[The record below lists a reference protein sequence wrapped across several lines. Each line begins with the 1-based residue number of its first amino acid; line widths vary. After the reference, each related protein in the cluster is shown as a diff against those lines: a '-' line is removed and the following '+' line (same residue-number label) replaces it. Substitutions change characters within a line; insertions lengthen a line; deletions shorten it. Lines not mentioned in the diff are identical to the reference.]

1 VKEAYMLR
9 ERVADDIYVFTSD
22 LYIKVTAGVIFTS
35 QGAVVID
42 TLLFP
47 HETSELVDLVRR
59 RAKNGVLYVINT
71 HSHSDHVYGTYLFNG
86 AEVIAHE
93 LCRQALQ
100 KRGEEELYE
109 AQDRIPELAE
119 VQLRL
124 PSITFNKELTLR
136 LGDKTLRLMHT
147 PGTTSDSIVVYVRED
162 KVLFAGDT
170 VMPVPY
176 IVDGDRLEL
185 MESLRAVEKLSLDNI
200 VQGHGGVLL
209 RGEIRATLKSSIAYL
224 DAIYEKV
231 REKIEARAPQDE
243 LRQIGIE
250 SCGKSRI
257 PLDGLVQ
264 DLHQANL
271 EVLYHQLVSGGR

>member
-1 VKEAYMLR
+1 MLR

-35 QGAVVID
+35 QGVVVID

-47 HETSELVDLVRR
+47 QETSELVDLVRR
-59 RAKNGVLYVINT
+59 KAQTGVLYVINT
-71 HSHSDHVYGTYLFNG
+71 QSHSDHVYGTYLFNG

-100 KRGEEELYE
+100 KRGEDDLYE

-147 PGTTSDSIVVYVRED
+147 PGTTPDSIVVYVRED

-185 MESLRAVEKLSLDNI
+185 MESLRAVSKLSLDNI

-224 DAIYEKV
+224 ATIYEKV
-231 REKIEARAPQDE
+231 REKVEARALRDE

-271 EVLYHQLVSGGR
+271 EVLYDQLVSGER

>member
-1 VKEAYMLR
+1 MLR

-22 LYIKVTAGVIFTS
+22 LYVKVTAGVIFTS
-35 QGAVVID
+35 QGVVVID
-42 TLLFP
+42 TQLFLQ
-47 HETSELVDLVRR
+47 ETSELLDLVRR
-59 RAKNGVLYVINT
+59 RSKNGVRYVINT
-71 HSHSDHVYGTYLFNG
+71 HSHSDHVYGTYLFDG
-86 AEVIAHE
+86 AEVISHE
-93 LCRQALQ
+93 LCRQTLQ
-100 KRGEEELYE
+100 EHGEKDLEE
-109 AQDRIPELAE
+109 AKDRIPELAE

-124 PSITFNKELTLR
+124 PSITFTEELTLR
-136 LGDKTLRLMHT
+136 LGNKTLRLMHT
-147 PGTTSDSIVVYVRED
+147 PGTTPDSIVVYVRED

-185 MESLRAVEKLSLDNI
+185 KESLRAIGKLSLDNI

-209 RGEIRATLKSSIAYL
+209 RGEIKATLKSSIAYL
-224 DAIYEKV
+224 DTIYEKV
-231 REKIEARAPQDE
+231 QEKIEAGAPRDE
-243 LRQIGIE
+243 LRRIGIE

-271 EVLYHQLVSGGR
+271 EALYDQLISGEK

>member
-1 VKEAYMLR
+1 MLR

-22 LYIKVTAGVIFTS
+22 LYVKVTAGVIFTS
-35 QGAVVID
+35 QGVVVID
-42 TLLFP
+42 TQLFLQ
-47 HETSELVDLVRR
+47 ETSELLDLVRR
-59 RAKNGVLYVINT
+59 RSKNGVRYVINT
-71 HSHSDHVYGTYLFNG
+71 HSHSDHVYGTYLFDG
-86 AEVIAHE
+86 AEVISHE
-93 LCRQALQ
+93 LCRQTLQ
-100 KRGEEELYE
+100 KHGEKDLEE
-109 AQDRIPELAE
+109 AKDRIPELAE

-124 PSITFNKELTLR
+124 PSITFTEELTLR
-136 LGDKTLRLMHT
+136 LGNKTLRLMHT
-147 PGTTSDSIVVYVRED
+147 PGATPDSIVVYVRED

-185 MESLRAVEKLSLDNI
+185 MESLRAVGKLSLDNI

-209 RGEIRATLKSSIAYL
+209 RGEIKATLRSSIAYL
-224 DAIYEKV
+224 DTIYEKV
-231 REKIEARAPQDE
+231 QEKIEAGAPRDE
-243 LRQIGIE
+243 LRRIGIE

-271 EVLYHQLVSGGR
+271 EALYDQLISGEK

>member
-1 VKEAYMLR
+1 MLR

-22 LYIKVTAGVIFTS
+22 LYVSVTAGAIFTS
-35 QGAVVID
+35 QGVVVID

-47 HETSELVDLVRR
+47 QETGELLDLVRR
-59 RAKNGVLYVINT
+59 KSKNGVLCVINT
-71 HSHSDHVYGTYLFNG
+71 QSHSDHVYGNYLFDG

-93 LCRQALQ
+93 LCRQTLQ
-100 KRGEEELYE
+100 KRGEEELNE
-109 AQDRIPELAE
+109 AKEQIPELAE

-124 PSITFNKELTLR
+124 PSMTFTKELTLR
-136 LGDKTLRLMHT
+136 LGNKTLRLMHT
-147 PGTTSDSIVVYVRED
+147 PGTTPDSIVVYVRENR
-162 KVLFAGDT
+162 VLFAGDT

-185 MESLRAVEKLSLDNI
+185 KESLRAISELSLDNI

-209 RGEIRATLKSSIAYL
+209 RGEIKETLRSSIAYL
-224 DAIYEKV
+224 DAIYECV
-231 REKIEARAPQDE
+231 QQEVEAGAPRDE
-243 LRQIGIE
+243 LRRIGIE

-271 EVLYHQLVSGGR
+271 ETLYDQLISGKR

>member
-1 VKEAYMLR
+1 MLR
-9 ERVADDIYVFTSD
+9 ERVANDIYVFTSD
-22 LYIKVTAGVIFTS
+22 LYVKVMAGVIFTS
-35 QGAVVID
+35 QGVVVID

-47 HETSELVDLVRR
+47 QETSELVDLVRR
-59 RAKNGVLYVINT
+59 RAQNEVCYVINT
-71 HSHSDHVYGTYLFNG
+71 HFHSDHLYGTYLFDG
-86 AEVIAHE
+86 AEVISHE

-100 KRGEEELYE
+100 KHGEEDLGE
-109 AQDRIPELAE
+109 AKDQIPELAE

-124 PSITFNKELTLR
+124 PSVTLNEELIIR
-136 LGDKTLRLMHT
+136 LGNKTLRLMHT
-147 PGTTSDSIVVYVRED
+147 PGTTPDSIVVYVKED

-185 MESLRAVEKLSLDNI
+185 KESLRAICKLTLDNI

-209 RGEIRATLKSSIAYL
+209 RGEVKTTLKSSIAYL
-224 DAIYEKV
+224 DTIYEKV
-231 REKIEARAPQDE
+231 QEKIEAGAPRGE
-243 LRQIGIE
+243 LRQISIE

-264 DLHQANL
+264 GLHQANL
-271 EVLYHQLVSGGR
+271 ESLYDQLISGEK

>member
-1 VKEAYMLR
+1 MLR

-47 HETSELVDLVRR
+47 QETSELVDLVRR
-59 RAKNGVLYVINT
+59 KAENEVCYVINT
-71 HSHSDHVYGTYLFNG
+71 HSHSDHLYGTYLFGG
-86 AEVIAHE
+86 AEVIGHE

-100 KRGEEELYE
+100 KHGEKDLDE
-109 AQDRIPELAE
+109 AKDRIPDLSE
-119 VQLRL
+119 VQIRP
-124 PSITFNKELTLR
+124 PSVTFNEELTLR
-136 LGDKTLRLMHT
+136 LGNKTLRLMHT
-147 PGTTSDSIVVYVRED
+147 PGTTPDSIVVYVKED

-185 MESLRAVEKLSLDNI
+185 RESLRAISKLIMDNI

-209 RGEIRATLKSSIAYL
+209 RGEVKETLRSSIAYL
-224 DAIYEKV
+224 DTIYEKV
-231 REKIEARAPQDE
+231 QEKIEAGAPRDE
-243 LRQIGIE
+243 LRRIGIE

-271 EVLYHQLVSGGR
+271 ISGEK

>member
-1 VKEAYMLR
+1 MFR
-9 ERVADDIYVFTSD
+9 ERVAEDIYVFTSE
-22 LYIKVTAGVIFTS
+22 LYVKVTAGIIFTP
-35 QGAVVID
+35 QGVVVID

-47 HETSELVDLVRR
+47 QETSEMLSLVRR
-59 RAKNGVLYVINT
+59 RSRNGVRYVINT
-71 HSHSDHVYGTYLFNG
+71 HSHSDHVYGNYLFEG

-93 LCRQALQ
+93 LCRQALR
-100 KRGEEELYE
+100 KRGEEELNQAKE
-109 AQDRIPELAE
+109 QIPELAE
-119 VQLRL
+119 VQLCL
-124 PSITFNKELTLR
+124 PSITFNRELTLR
-136 LGDKTLRLMHT
+136 LGNKTLRLIHT
-147 PGTTSDSIVVYVRED
+147 PGTTPDSIVVYVKED

-185 MESLRAVEKLSLDNI
+185 MESLRTIARLNLDNI

-209 RGEIRATLKSSIAYL
+209 RGEIKGTLGSSIAYL
-224 DAIYEKV
+224 ETIYRKV
-231 REKIEARAPQDE
+231 REKVEAGAPRDE
-243 LRQIGIE
+243 LRKISIE

-271 EVLYHQLVSGGR
+271 QVLYDQLISEEK

>member
-1 VKEAYMLR
+1 MLR

-59 RAKNGVLYVINT
+59 RAKNGALYVINT

-100 KRGEEELYE
+100 KRGEEDLYE
-109 AQDRIPELAE
+109 AQDRVPELAE

-124 PSITFNKELTLR
+124 PSITFGKELTLR

-147 PGTTSDSIVVYVRED
+147 PGTTPDSIVVYVRED

-209 RGEIRATLKSSIAYL
+209 RGEIKATLRSSIAYL
-224 DAIYEKV
+224 ATIYEKV
-231 REKIEARAPQDE
+231 REKVEARAPLDD
-243 LRQIGIE
+243 LRRIGIE

-257 PLDGLVQ
+257 PLDGMVQ

-271 EVLYHQLVSGGR
+271 EVLYHQLVSGER

>member
-1 VKEAYMLR
+1 MLR

-22 LYIKVTAGVIFTS
+22 LYVKVTAGVIFTS
-35 QGAVVID
+35 QGVVVID

-47 HETSELVDLVRR
+47 QETSELVDLVRR
-59 RAKNGVLYVINT
+59 KAKNEVCYVINT
-71 HSHSDHVYGTYLFNG
+71 HSHSDHLYGTYLFGG
-86 AEVIAHE
+86 AEVIGHE

-100 KRGEEELYE
+100 KHGEKDLDE
-109 AQDRIPELAE
+109 AKGRIPELAE

-124 PSITFNKELTLR
+124 PSVTFNEELTLR
-136 LGDKTLRLMHT
+136 LGNKTLRLMHT
-147 PGTTSDSIVVYVRED
+147 PGTTPDSIVVYVRED

-185 MESLRAVEKLSLDNI
+185 RESLRAISKLILDNI

-209 RGEIRATLKSSIAYL
+209 RGEVKETLRSSIAYL
-224 DAIYEKV
+224 DTIYEKV
-231 REKIEARAPQDE
+231 QEKIEAGSPRDE
-243 LRQIGIE
+243 LRRIGIE

-271 EVLYHQLVSGGR
+271 ESLYDQLVSGEK

>member
-1 VKEAYMLR
+1 MLR
-9 ERVADDIYVFTSD
+9 ERVADDIYVFTSE
-22 LYIKVTAGVIFTS
+22 LYVKVTAGVIFTS

-47 HETSELVDLVRR
+47 QETSEILDLVQRKSR
-59 RAKNGVLYVINT
+59 SGVLCVINT
-71 HSHSDHVYGTYLFNG
+71 QSHSDHVYGNYLFDG
-86 AEVIAHE
+86 VEVIAHE

-100 KRGEEELYE
+100 KRSEEELSE
-109 AQDRIPELAE
+109 IKEQISGLAE
-119 VQLRL
+119 VQVRL
-124 PSITFNKELTLR
+124 PSMTFTKELTLR
-136 LGDKTLRLMHT
+136 LDNKTLRLMHT
-147 PGTTSDSIVVYVRED
+147 PGTTSDSIAVYVREN

-185 MESLRAVEKLSLDNI
+185 MESLRAIGKLSLDTI

-209 RGEIRATLKSSIAYL
+209 RGEVKATLKSSIAYL
-224 DAIYEKV
+224 EKIYHKV
-231 REKIEARAPQDE
+231 RENVEARAPREE
-243 LRQIGIE
+243 LRKIGIE
-250 SCGKSRI
+250 SCGKSRV

-271 EVLYHQLVSGGR
+271 ETLYDQLISGGK

>member
-1 VKEAYMLR
+1 MLR
-9 ERVADDIYVFTSD
+9 ERVADDIYVFTSE
-22 LYIKVTAGVIFTS
+22 LYVKVMAGVIFTS
-35 QGAVVID
+35 QGVVIVD
-42 TLLFP
+42 TFLFP
-47 HETSELVDLVRR
+47 QETLELLDLVRR
-59 RAKNGVLYVINT
+59 KSKNGVLYVINT
-71 HSHSDHVYGTYLFNG
+71 QSHSDHIYGNYLFDG
-86 AEVIAHE
+86 AEVVAHE

-100 KRGEEELYE
+100 RRGEEELNE
-109 AQDRIPELAE
+109 VKERIPELAE

-124 PSITFNKELTLR
+124 PSITFNEELTLR
-136 LGDKTLRLMHT
+136 LGNKTLRLMHR
-147 PGTTSDSIVVYVRED
+147 PGTTPDSIVVYVRED

-176 IVDGDRLEL
+176 IMDGDRLEL
-185 MESLRAVEKLSLDNI
+185 MESLRAIGKLSLDSV

-209 RGEIRATLKSSIAYL
+209 RGEIKTILRSNIAYL
-224 DAIYEKV
+224 ETIYRRV
-231 REKIEARAPQDE
+231 REKVEAGASRDE

-271 EVLYHQLVSGGR
+271 EVLYDQLISGEE

>member
-1 VKEAYMLR
+1 MLR

-22 LYIKVTAGVIFTS
+22 LYVKVTAGVIFTS
-35 QGAVVID
+35 QGVVVID
-42 TLLFP
+42 TQLFLQ
-47 HETSELVDLVRR
+47 ETSELLDLVRR
-59 RAKNGVLYVINT
+59 RSKNGVRYVINT
-71 HSHSDHVYGTYLFNG
+71 HSHSDHVYGTYLFDG
-86 AEVIAHE
+86 AEVISHE
-93 LCRQALQ
+93 LCRQTLQ
-100 KRGEEELYE
+100 KHGEKDLEE
-109 AQDRIPELAE
+109 AKDRIPELAE

-124 PSITFNKELTLR
+124 PSITFTEELTLR
-136 LGDKTLRLMHT
+136 LGNKTLRLMHT
-147 PGTTSDSIVVYVRED
+147 PGTTPDSIVVYVREN

-185 MESLRAVEKLSLDNI
+185 KESLRAIGKLSLDNI

-209 RGEIRATLKSSIAYL
+209 RGEIKATLKSSIAYL
-224 DAIYEKV
+224 DTIYEKV
-231 REKIEARAPQDE
+231 QEKIEAGAPRDE
-243 LRQIGIE
+243 LRRIGIE

-271 EVLYHQLVSGGR
+271 EALYDQLISGEK

>member
-1 VKEAYMLR
+1 MLR

-22 LYIKVTAGVIFTS
+22 LYVKVTAGVIFTS
-35 QGAVVID
+35 QGVVVID

-47 HETSELVDLVRR
+47 QETSELVDLVRR
-59 RAKNGVLYVINT
+59 KAKNEVCYVINT
-71 HSHSDHVYGTYLFNG
+71 HSHSDHLYGTYLFGG
-86 AEVIAHE
+86 AEVIGHE

-100 KRGEEELYE
+100 KHGEEDLGE
-109 AQDRIPELAE
+109 AKDRISDLAE
-119 VQLRL
+119 VRLRL
-124 PSITFNKELTLR
+124 PSVTFTKELTLR
-136 LGDKTLRLMHT
+136 LGNKTLRVMHT
-147 PGTTSDSIVVYVRED
+147 PGTTPDSIVVYVKED

-185 MESLRAVEKLSLDNI
+185 RESLRAISKLILDNI

-209 RGEIRATLKSSIAYL
+209 RGEVKETLRSSIAYL
-224 DAIYEKV
+224 DTIYEKV
-231 REKIEARAPQDE
+231 QEKIEDGAPRDE
-243 LRQIGIE
+243 LRRIGIE

-257 PLDGLVQ
+257 SLDGLVQ

-271 EVLYHQLVSGGR
+271 ESLYDQLISGEK

>member
-1 VKEAYMLR
+1 MLR

-22 LYIKVTAGVIFTS
+22 LYVKVMAGVIFTS
-35 QGAVVID
+35 QGVVVVD

-47 HETSELVDLVRR
+47 RETSELVDLVRR
-59 RAKNGVLYVINT
+59 KAKNEVCYVINT
-71 HSHSDHVYGTYLFNG
+71 HSHSDHLYGTYLFGG
-86 AEVIAHE
+86 AEVISHE

-100 KRGEEELYE
+100 KHGEEDLGE
-109 AQDRIPELAE
+109 AKDRIPELAE

-124 PSITFNKELTLR
+124 PSVTLNEELILR
-136 LGDKTLRLMHT
+136 LGNKTLRLMHT
-147 PGTTSDSIVVYVRED
+147 PGTTPDSIVVYVKED

-170 VMPVPY
+170 IMPVPY

-185 MESLRAVEKLSLDNI
+185 RESLRAISKLILDNI

-209 RGEIRATLKSSIAYL
+209 RGEVKETLRSSIAYL
-224 DAIYEKV
+224 DTIYEKV
-231 REKIEARAPQDE
+231 QEKIEAGVPRDE
-243 LRQIGIE
+243 LRQISIE

-271 EVLYHQLVSGGR
+271 ESLYDQLISGEK

>member
-1 VKEAYMLR
+1 MLR

-22 LYIKVTAGVIFTS
+22 LYVKVTAGVIFTS
-35 QGAVVID
+35 QGVVVID

-47 HETSELVDLVRR
+47 QETSELVDLVRR
-59 RAKNGVLYVINT
+59 KSKNGALYVINT
-71 HSHSDHVYGTYLFNG
+71 QSHSDHVYGTYLFDG

-100 KRGEEELYE
+100 RRGEEELNE
-109 AQDRIPELAE
+109 VKEQIPELAE

-124 PSITFNKELTLR
+124 PSITFTRELTLR
-136 LGDKTLRLMHT
+136 LGNKTLRLMHT
-147 PGTTSDSIVVYVRED
+147 PGTTPDSIVVYVRENR
-162 KVLFAGDT
+162 VLFAGDT

-185 MESLRAVEKLSLDNI
+185 MESLRAISKLSLDNI

-209 RGEIRATLKSSIAYL
+209 RGEIKATLRSSIAYL
-224 DAIYEKV
+224 DTIHKRV
-231 REKIEARAPQDE
+231 REKVEAGAPRDE

-271 EVLYHQLVSGGR
+271 EVLYDQLVSEER

>member
-1 VKEAYMLR
+1 MLR

-22 LYIKVTAGVIFTS
+22 LYIKVMAGVIFTS
-35 QGAVVID
+35 QGVVVID

-47 HETSELVDLVRR
+47 QETSELVDLVRR
-59 RAKNGVLYVINT
+59 KAENEVCYVINT
-71 HSHSDHVYGTYLFNG
+71 HSHSDHLYGAYLFGG
-86 AEVIAHE
+86 AEVISHE

-100 KRGEEELYE
+100 KHGEEYLDESK
-109 AQDRIPELAE
+109 DRIPELAE

-124 PSITFNKELTLR
+124 PSVTFNEELTLR
-136 LGDKTLRLMHT
+136 LGNKTLRLMHT
-147 PGTTSDSIVVYVRED
+147 PGTTPDSIVVYVKED

-185 MESLRAVEKLSLDNI
+185 RESLRAISKLILDNI

-209 RGEIRATLKSSIAYL
+209 RGEVKATLKSSIAYL
-224 DAIYEKV
+224 DTIYEKV
-231 REKIEARAPQDE
+231 QEKIEAGAPRDE
-243 LRQIGIE
+243 LRRIGIE

-271 EVLYHQLVSGGR
+271 ELLYDQLISGER

>member
-1 VKEAYMLR
+1 MLR
-9 ERVADDIYVFTSD
+9 ERVADDIYVFTSE
-22 LYIKVTAGVIFTS
+22 LYVKVAAGAILTS
-35 QGAVVID
+35 QGVVVID

-47 HETSELVDLVRR
+47 QETSEILDLVWR
-59 RAKNGVLYVINT
+59 KSKSGVLYVINT
-71 HSHSDHVYGTYLFNG
+71 QSHSDHVYGTYLFNG

-100 KRGEEELYE
+100 KYGEEELNE
-109 AQDRIPELAE
+109 AKEQIPELAE

-124 PSITFNKELTLR
+124 PSITFNEELTLR
-136 LGDKTLRLMHT
+136 LGNKTLRLIHT
-147 PGTTSDSIVVYVRED
+147 PGTTPDSIVVYVKED

-176 IVDGDRLEL
+176 IVEGNRLEL
-185 MESLRAVEKLSLDNI
+185 MESLRAIGRLSLDNI

-209 RGEIRATLKSSIAYL
+209 RGEIKGILRSSIAYL
-224 DAIYEKV
+224 ETIHRRVEEKV
-231 REKIEARAPQDE
+231 EAGAPRDE
-243 LRQIGIE
+243 LRKIGIE
-250 SCGKSRI
+250 SCGKSRV

-271 EVLYHQLVSGGR
+271 EALYDQLISGEK

>member
-1 VKEAYMLR
+1 MLR

-22 LYIKVTAGVIFTS
+22 LYVKVTAGVIFTS
-35 QGAVVID
+35 QGVVVID

-47 HETSELVDLVRR
+47 QETSELVDLVRR
-59 RAKNGVLYVINT
+59 KSKNGALYVINT
-71 HSHSDHVYGTYLFNG
+71 QSHSDHVYGTYLFDG

-100 KRGEEELYE
+100 RRGEEELNE
-109 AQDRIPELAE
+109 VKEQIPELAE

-124 PSITFNKELTLR
+124 PSITFTRELTLR
-136 LGDKTLRLMHT
+136 LGNKTLRLMHT
-147 PGTTSDSIVVYVRED
+147 PGTTPDSIVVYVRENR
-162 KVLFAGDT
+162 VLFAGDT

-185 MESLRAVEKLSLDNI
+185 MESLRAISKLSLDNI

-209 RGEIRATLKSSIAYL
+209 RGEIKATLRSSIAYL
-224 DAIYEKV
+224 DTIHKRV
-231 REKIEARAPQDE
+231 REKVEAGAPRDE

-271 EVLYHQLVSGGR
+271 EVLYDQLVSGER

>member
-1 VKEAYMLR
+1 MLR

-22 LYIKVTAGVIFTS
+22 LYVKVTAGVIFTS
-35 QGAVVID
+35 QGVVVID

-47 HETSELVDLVRR
+47 QETSELVDLVRR
-59 RAKNGVLYVINT
+59 KSKNGALYVINT
-71 HSHSDHVYGTYLFNG
+71 QSHSDHVYGTYLFDG

-100 KRGEEELYE
+100 RRGEEELNE
-109 AQDRIPELAE
+109 VKEQIPELAE

-124 PSITFNKELTLR
+124 PSITFTRELTLR
-136 LGDKTLRLMHT
+136 LGNKTLRLMHT
-147 PGTTSDSIVVYVRED
+147 PGTTPDSIVVYVRENR
-162 KVLFAGDT
+162 VLFAGDT

-185 MESLRAVEKLSLDNI
+185 MESLRAISKLSLDNI

-209 RGEIRATLKSSIAYL
+209 RGEIKATLRSSIAYL
-224 DAIYEKV
+224 DTIHKRV
-231 REKIEARAPQDE
+231 REKVEAGAPRDE
-243 LRQIGIE
+243 LRRIGIE

-271 EVLYHQLVSGGR
+271 EVLYDQLVSGER

>member
-1 VKEAYMLR
+1 MLR

-22 LYIKVTAGVIFTS
+22 LYVKVTAGVIFTS
-35 QGAVVID
+35 QGVVVID

-47 HETSELVDLVRR
+47 QETNELLALVRR
-59 RAKNGVLYVINT
+59 KSKNGVLYVINT
-71 HSHSDHVYGTYLFNG
+71 QSHSDHVYGTYLFNG

-93 LCRQALQ
+93 LCRRALQ
-100 KRGEEELYE
+100 KRGEEELNE
-109 AQDRIPELAE
+109 AQEHIPELAE

-124 PSITFNKELTLR
+124 PSITFNEELTLR
-136 LGDKTLRLMHT
+136 LGNKTLRLMHM
-147 PGTTSDSIVVYVRED
+147 PGTTPDSIVVYVRENR
-162 KVLFAGDT
+162 VLFAGDT

-176 IVDGDRLEL
+176 IVDGDRQEL
-185 MESLRAVEKLSLDNI
+185 RESLRAISKLSLDNI

-209 RGEIRATLKSSIAYL
+209 RGEIKATLKSSIAYL
-224 DAIYEKV
+224 DTIHKMVQEKV
-231 REKIEARAPQDE
+231 EAGAPRDALRKIS
-243 LRQIGIE
+243 IE

-271 EVLYHQLVSGGR
+271 EALYDQLVSEER

>member
-1 VKEAYMLR
+1 MLR